1 VGPPPFRL
9 DKSPLNPENEAM
21 NSWVGCK
28 TNGIHF
34 GDRLQAGRMARAA
47 PCGGLIL
54 HALVVSMVLM
64 ACTPEPT
71 GRVHLPVGMPMET
84 QEDLRNVFLAIR
96 IETPDR
102 WRLSDGQKAPFLT
115 YVAQACA
122 LSDLEGMRDLKIE
135 VGADV
140 WRIMKANFPESRAF
154 FEDPRIVRDGYVMPA
169 ELVKGLIALI
179 GQV

>member
-1 VGPPPFRL
+1 
-9 DKSPLNPENEAM
+9 
-21 NSWVGCK
+21 
-28 TNGIHF
+28 
-34 GDRLQAGRMARAA
+34 
-47 PCGGLIL
+47 
-54 HALVVSMVLM
+54 MVLM

-84 QEDLRNVFLAIR
+84 QEDLRNVFLGIR

-102 WRLSDGQKAPFLT
+102 WRLSDEQKAPFLT

-140 WRIMKANFPESRAF
+140 WRIMKANFPESRVF
-154 FEDPRIVRDGYVMPA
+154 FEDPRIVRDGYVLPA
-169 ELVKGLIALI
+169 ELVKGMIALI
-179 GQV
+179 RKV